1 MLGLCIQG
9 HFFFPNLFCILYNLG
24 EKKKK
29 KQAVETH
36 RVGHVAKICS
46 S

>member
-1 MLGLCIQG
+1 MLGLYIQG
-9 HFFFPNLFCILYNLG
+9 HFFFPNLFCILYNLA
-24 EKKKK
+24 KKKK